1 MEINI
6 RWIRFFKL
14 LDYVSIKKIYIV
26 SSCIAQIFSFLI
38 IYLWRERIEEG
49 MKKFYWLLES
59 IL

>member
-1 MEINI
+1 MESI

-14 LDYVSIKKIYIV
+14 FDYVSIKKIYIV
-26 SSCIAQIFSFLI
+26 SSRIAQIFSFLI